1 VSIRQ
6 YGSGEERQKH
16 GRRPESRIYS
26 VAAIPFCR
34 RPILESDNEQ
44 PGEPTGQPRRPRRR
58 RRRRRG
64 GRHFSAGDAA
74 AQNEPLANAN
84 GSLGSD
90 SLPGGGTPSANAG
103 PQANGQPFDRPRR
116 RRRRRR
122 GHWNPNGGGA
132 DYARAEPAPA
142 GQPFDARPE
151 LAEPEPGPGSE
162 PDDDFGWEAEP
173 EGEEAAFEAPSDS
186 AQAPLDSQGPPPGE
200 PWRDRPRRRR
210 RRRRG
215 GGGGPVPDERLRQM
229 LDLLRREF
237 GLRHFRPGQEE
248 VIRAVLDGRDAL
260 AVMPTG
266 GGKSLTYQLP
276 SLVLPGLTV
285 VVSPLIAL
293 IRDQFEKLRA
303 QGIETVRVD
312 SSLTG
317 TEKEEA
323 LALLEEGSQKIAL
336 ITPEGATGA
345 AFKKRIADQKVSLL
359 VIDEAHCVS
368 EWGHD
373 FRPSYLALGALA
385 EDLGRPTV
393 LALTATAPP
402 LVRDEIVKRLG
413 LREPAI
419 VVRPVARPNLRFE
432 VKQCMTED
440 VKRRELVQYL
450 RRLRRPGIVY
460 CSTVKDVEELGA
472 LCKIARIPAEIYH
485 GRLTKA
491 ERDHAHKRFM
501 SSGKRIVMIATSAFG
516 LGVDKPDIRYVLH
529 YQVPGSL
536 EAYVQEA
543 GRAGRDGLPAR
554 CILLWDPRDIDVQ
567 RHFLSEGPTTR
578 SQIKKVVEGLS
589 AWTQDG
595 RAVEASTLAM
605 ATEVGVTRTKAILE
619 GLRDAS
625 LVSETDGAFS
635 LSREIDVNE
644 AVKLLSRRNEERKT
658 TDRRRLESIIH
669 YANNTDECRMMHIR
683 RYFEDGEPTPCGHC
697 DICEPK
703 LRRRRRRSKGR
714 GGRPMDS
721 GRDEDE

>member
-1 VSIRQ
+1 LV
-6 YGSGEERQKH
+6 YGRS
-16 GRRPESRIYS
+16 
-26 VAAIPFCR
+26 
-34 RPILESDNEQ
+34 
-44 PGEPTGQPRRPRRR
+44 RRR
-58 RRRRRG
+58 RRRRR
-64 GRHFSAGDAA
+64 RWD
-74 AQNEPLANAN
+74 
-84 GSLGSD
+84 
-90 SLPGGGTPSANAG
+90 
-103 PQANGQPFDRPRR
+103 
-116 RRRRRR
+116 
-122 GHWNPNGGGA
+122 PNGGGPDGRRPEPEARSETFAEHNQHDHHHEHPHLSDPDHAPEEGAPDFGFEDEA
-132 DYARAEPAPA
+132 DLDEAPA
-142 GQPFDARPE
+142 EAGLSGEFASPR
-151 LAEPEPGPGSE
+151 
-162 PDDDFGWEAEP
+162 PDD
-173 EGEEAAFEAPSDS
+173 EGPAD
-186 AQAPLDSQGPPPGE
+186 E

-248 VIRAVLDGRDAL
+248 IIRAVLDGRDTL
-260 AVMPTG
+260 AVLPTG

-323 LALLEEGSQKIAL
+323 LTLLEQGSQKIVL
-336 ITPEGATGA
+336 ITPEGATGP

-402 LVRDEIVKRLG
+402 LVREEIVKRLG

-567 RHFLSEGPTTR
+567 RHFLSEGPATR

-589 AWTQDG
+589 AWSKDG
-595 RAVEASTLAM
+595 RAVDASVLAM

-619 GLRDAS
+619 GLRDAD
-625 LVSETDGAFS
+625 LVAETDGQFS

-669 YANNTDECRMMHIR
+669 YANNTEECRMMHIR

-697 DICEPK
+697 DVCEPK

-714 GGRPMDS
+714 RGGP
-721 GRDEDE
+721 GPERDEEE

>member
-1 VSIRQ
+1 MLAE
-6 YGSGEERQKH
+6 GATT
-16 GRRPESRIYS
+16 ES
-26 VAAIPFCR
+26 A
-34 RPILESDNEQ
+34 LESADATPLVGESQEPGSDSSLAAQ
-44 PGEPTGQPRRPRRR
+44 PGPGRSRRR
-58 RRRRRG
+58 RRRRRRWVG
-64 GRHFSAGDAA
+64 GPPSDLAVDGSQDPEAALAGDLAIEG
-74 AQNEPLANAN
+74 NGEPEDLE
-84 GSLGSD
+84 GDGEPIESSEPT
-90 SLPGGGTPSANAG
+90 STS
-103 PQANGQPFDRPRR
+103 R
-116 RRRRRR
+116 
-122 GHWNPNGGGA
+122 
-132 DYARAEPAPA
+132 EPA
-142 GQPFDARPE
+142 F
-151 LAEPEPGPGSE
+151 
-162 PDDDFGWEAEP
+162 
-173 EGEEAAFEAPSDS
+173 
-186 AQAPLDSQGPPPGE
+186 
-200 PWRDRPRRRR
+200 DRPRRRR

-215 GGGGPVPDERLRQM
+215 GGEFVSDERLRQM

-248 VIRAVLDGRDAL
+248 AIRAVLDARDTL
-260 AVMPTG
+260 CVLPTG

-276 SLVLPGLTV
+276 SLLLPGLTV

-303 QGIETVRVD
+303 QGIETVRLD

-323 LALLEEGSQKIAL
+323 LTLLEEGDQKIVL
-336 ITPEGATGA
+336 ITPEGATGP
-345 AFKKRIADQKVSLL
+345 AFKKRVADQKVSLL

-373 FRPSYLALGALA
+373 FRPAYLALGALA
-385 EDLGRPTV
+385 EELGRPPI

-402 LVRDEIVKRLG
+402 LVREEIVKRLG
-413 LREPAI
+413 LRDPAM

-432 VKQCMTED
+432 VKDCPSED
-440 VKRRELVQYL
+440 IKRRELVQYL

-516 LGVDKPDIRYVLH
+516 LGVDKADIRYVLH

-536 EAYVQEA
+536 ESYVQEA
-543 GRAGRDGLPAR
+543 GRGGRDGLPTR
-554 CILLWDPRDIDVQ
+554 CILLWDPSDVDVQ
-567 RHFLSEGPTTR
+567 RHFLSEGPATR

-589 AWTQDG
+589 AWSKDG
-595 RAVEASTLAM
+595 RAVEAATLAM

-619 GLRDAS
+619 GLRDAN
-625 LVSETDGAFS
+625 LVTEAEAGFTLVGA
-635 LSREIDVNE
+635 IDVND

-658 TDRRRLESIIH
+658 TDRRRLESIIN
-669 YANNTDECRMMHIR
+669 YANNTTECRMMHIR

-697 DICEPK
+697 DVCEPK
-703 LRRRRRRSKGR
+703 LRRRRRRPKSGFR
-714 GGRPMDS
+714 GPGPGS
-721 GRDEDE
+721 DEEDDE